1 MATWNTPNN
10 PAKHA
15 IPLISWQQA
24 TSCAVDGNTRILA
37 NADVPDVTPKRM
49 KYGEMPKELRRE
61 MMRMCWGRYERRMP
75 RIIRLVYGTSVT
87 GDCSFRIWGT
97 YIDSTVWKMPG
108 EASSRQ

>member
-1 MATWNTPNN
+1 MEKKQSHCMATWNTPNN

-37 NADVPDVTPKRM
+37 KADVPDVTPRRM

-61 MMRMCWGRYERRMP
+61 MMRMCWGRYEKRMP
-75 RIIRLVYGTSVT
+75 MIIKLYGTSVT
-87 GDCSFRIWGT
+87 GGLLVSDLGHVHR
-97 YIDSTVWKMPG
+97 
-108 EASSRQ
+108 